1 MSGFLPQAVGL
12 LPKWQL
18 VVSSLA
24 VFNTIQNFLTLSL
37 TKRIYN
43 KEPHN
48 VTALQSRT
56 FAIWTLTSAI
66 LRFYCAYHVNEKVVY
81 DLTMWTYVLA
91 FGHFTSEFLIYR
103 TAGLGPGLLSPV
115 IVAMYLFVLHCIASA
130 LGVAGMYLTQARS
143 SETFKL
149 VR

>member
-1 MSGFLPQAVGL
+1 MSFSGLLPQAVGL

-24 VFNTIQNFLTLSL
+24 VFNTIQNFFTLSL
-37 TKRIYN
+37 TKRIYS
-43 KEPHN
+43 KQSQN
-48 VTALQSRT
+48 VTPLQSRT

-91 FGHFTSEFLIYR
+91 FGHFTSEFLVFR
-103 TAGLGPGLLSPV
+103 TAGLGPGLLSPM
-115 IVAMYLFVLHCIASA
+115 IVATTSFVWMWSQYDFY
-130 LGVAGMYLTQARS
+130 VSR
-143 SETFKL
+143 
-149 VR
+149 